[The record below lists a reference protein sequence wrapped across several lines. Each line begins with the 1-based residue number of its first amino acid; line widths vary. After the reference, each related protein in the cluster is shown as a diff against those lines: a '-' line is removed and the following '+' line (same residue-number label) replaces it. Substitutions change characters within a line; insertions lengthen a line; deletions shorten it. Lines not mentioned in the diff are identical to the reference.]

1 MKRLVKK
8 TKGLIKGTPT
18 AVLVSAGIHILVIF
32 VAGGMVVFSV
42 VKKMEKK
49 FEPPPPVERKKMQ
62 LKKPKVKV
70 KKQARPKASQRISV
84 KSVQTMTDFQLPDV
98 SSMGDGLGGGVGGFE
113 MVPDVAEMSMFG
125 SKNSVSV
132 GNDFEG
138 TFYCLSLD
146 RRGNRTSINSV
157 DSYAALRRR
166 FYESGW
172 NPNVLAKFYRS
183 PQKLYTTFFYIPMT
197 ASEFVPRSFGI
208 PDEVYTYTWMAHY
221 KGKFAAKETGEY
233 RFWGRGENV
242 LAVRVNEKMVLVG
255 GHMRGAA
262 IASDW
267 KSPAKEDRKYWRGH
281 GPMGVGEWFKLEA
294 GVPADFEI
302 VFGDNGGAWTQ
313 CTLTIQKKG
322 ELYAENPDGAPILP
336 VFKTAEI
343 PQHLV
348 DEISYSMLRG
358 GEADLTSPTMFNV
371 Y

>member
-1 MKRLVKK
+1 MKRLVKR
-8 TKGLIKGTPT
+8 TKGLIKGAPT
-18 AVLVSAGIHILVIF
+18 AVLVSAGIHAALLLL
-32 VAGGMVVFSV
+32 AGGLVVFSV
-42 VKKMEKK
+42 VKKHEKV
-49 FEPPPPVERKKMQ
+49 FEPPPPVERKKMK

-70 KKQARPKASQRISV
+70 KKQARPKSSQRINS
-84 KSVQTMTDFQLPDV
+84 KSVQTMTEFQLPDV

-113 MVPDVAEMSMFG
+113 MVPDVADMSMFG

-138 TFYCLSLD
+138 TFYCMSLD
-146 RRGNRTSINSV
+146 RRGNRSTVNSV
-157 DSYAALRRR
+157 SSFAYARRR
-166 FYESGW
+166 FFESGW
-172 NPNVLAKFYRS
+172 NPNALAMFYRS

-208 PDEVYTYTWMAHY
+208 SDDVYTYTWMAHY
-221 KGKFAAKETGEY
+221 KGKFAAKESGTY

-242 LAVRVNEKMVLVG
+242 QAVRVNGKISLVG

-262 IASDW
+262 LASDW
-267 KSPAKEDRKYWRGH
+267 ESPSEDHRKYWRGH
-281 GPMGVGEWFKLEA
+281 GPMGVGDWFELEA

-322 ELYAENPDGAPILP
+322 EFYPKNPDGAPILP
-336 VFKTAEI
+336 AFKTAEI
-343 PQHLV
+343 PQHLI
-348 DEISYSMLRG
+348 DEITYSMLRG
-358 GEADLTSPTMFNV
+358 GEANLTSPTMFNV